1 MSGRSPV
8 LRWRAC
14 RVTRAVSSQAGDR
27 QRVPKLCRRRHG
39 ACGVG
44 AQAATDHQFGVPG
57 SAECQQRTSDGRGTN
72 VDADWTAQLT
82 ELLDYRQ
89 WWLFQLEYRRSHDD
103 GWTALNS
110 KTHGALSG
118 GEKAV
123 CLHLPLF
130 AAAAT
135 YCDSA
140 GVRAVDVDGQD
151 LPGCP
156 RLIVLDEV
164 FAGVDE
170 DNRGALF
177 DIVRTLDMDMV
188 ATSESEQGFYPQLD
202 GVAVYHLVSSD
213 ALGCIRAT
221 RTIWDGS
228 TAHQLLDG
236 DLIDAP

>member
-1 MSGRSPV
+1 MQDV
-8 LRWRAC
+8 
-14 RVTRAVSSQAGDR
+14 VTLMAKDAPLDSEKERLQAFFR
-27 QRVPKLCRRRHG
+27 QRIDRV
-39 ACGVG
+39 
-44 AQAATDHQFGVPG
+44 
-57 SAECQQRTSDGRGTN
+57 RTG
-72 VDADWTAQLT
+72 VDADWTTQLT

-89 WWLFQLEYRRSHDD
+89 WWRFQLEYRRSRDD

-110 KTHGALSG
+110 KNHGALSG

-140 GVRAVDVDGQD
+140 SVRAVDVDGRD
-151 LPGCP
+151 VPGCP

-177 DIVRTLDMDMV
+177 DIVRTLDLDMV

-213 ALGCIRAT
+213 ALGCVLAT
-221 RTIWDGS
+221 RTVWDGS
-228 TAHQLLDG
+228 AAHQVLDG
-236 DLIDAP
+236 DLVDAP